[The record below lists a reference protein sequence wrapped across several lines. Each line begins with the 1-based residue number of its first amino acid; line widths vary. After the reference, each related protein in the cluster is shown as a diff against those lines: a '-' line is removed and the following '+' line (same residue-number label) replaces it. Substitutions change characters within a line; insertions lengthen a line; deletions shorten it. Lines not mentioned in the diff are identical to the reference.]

1 MTLPLRLVVEGD
13 LYEHPHAAFRWS
25 VHDSRAASTKDTKNH
40 FAGDMLNR
48 GNARWMWPL
57 PNQSTLPPTVRT
69 TYCTGNPCGPF
80 QSGNGR
86 VDPNQ
91 PLTVFVDG
99 FSSLS
104 GMQSL
109 EVDPAYSFLCSN
121 GSVAQSGQAD
131 TIPTKTTASN
141 QTLRLS
147 LEVDVGTP
155 QDHWCQNSD
164 IPFSSWSGNFKAT
177 AVSKNGLSTT
187 ATLALQAP

>member
-1 MTLPLRLVVEGD
+1 MNIRMLRSDGVSTIPVLPQQKILRITLPVICSIAATLVGC
-13 LYEHPHAAFRWS
+13 
-25 VHDSRAASTKDTKNH
+25 
-40 FAGDMLNR
+40 G
-48 GNARWMWPL
+48 PL
-57 PNQSTLPPTVRT
+57 PNQSTLPPTVRI
-69 TYCTGNPCGPF
+69 TYCTGNPCGPS

-164 IPFSSWSGNFKAT
+164 IPFSSWSSNFKAT